1 MSRIGKKPI
10 LIPQGVTIKIDGQK
24 IMVSGPKGELERE
37 IRSEIKIELKDN
49 QIMLSPQKESKQT
62 AAFWGLFRSLIFNMV
77 EGVVNGFEKKLEMHG
92 LGYRASK
99 EGEDLVLQVGFS
111 HPVKINI
118 PDDISFE
125 IEKNIIILSGIDK
138 EKVTQIAAKIRK
150 VKPPEPYKGKGIRY
164 QGEKVRRKAGK
175 RVATGPGA

>member
-1 MSRIGKKPI
+1 MSRVGKKPI

-24 IMVSGPKGELERE
+24 IMVSGPKGELERKV
-37 IRSEIKIELKDN
+37 RPEIKVELKDN
-49 QIMLSPQKESKQT
+49 QIILSLQSESKQA

-111 HPVKINI
+111 HPVKIDV
-118 PDDISFE
+118 PDGISFAV
-125 IEKNIIILSGIDK
+125 EKNIVIVSGIDK
-138 EKVTQIAAKIRK
+138 EKVTQMAAKIRK
-150 VKPPEPYKGKGIRY
+150 VRPPEPYKGKGIRY
-164 QGEKVRRKAGK
+164 QGEKVRRKTGK